1 MLSRVRRE
9 YAAGSKP
16 FSSGRGSSRL
26 VVPLSFASCNAARL
40 ESRRDRFLASLAEP
54 TLGLRSKFNLR
65 LVLDSDSPIPSAL
78 RECSHSPTS
87 PVKRG
92 SGIDL
97 TFADSGE
104 IGQTSG
110 VHLGG
115 AVVLSKQRQDSR
127 IRREGQCP
135 KRERCP
141 GSRKSWLWL
150 PFSEPGSVKSI
161 SPGFPSAC
169 FWRNG
174 VTPKTKLSSQSQ
186 SRRHKYDVLLHTW
199 PLLGAA
205 E

>member
-40 ESRRDRFLASLAEP
+40 ESRRDRCLASLAEP

-115 AVVLSKQRQDSR
+115 AVVLSNSAKTAES
-127 IRREGQCP
+127 EGRGSVRSARGP
-135 KRERCP
+135 LGP
-141 GSRKSWLWL
+141 GS
-150 PFSEPGSVKSI
+150 PGCGSLFPNRDRSKVFRRA
-161 SPGFPSAC
+161 SPRPAFGEMASHRRPS
-169 FWRNG
+169 
-174 VTPKTKLSSQSQ
+174 
-186 SRRHKYDVLLHTW
+186 
-199 PLLGAA
+199 
-205 E
+205 